1 MKTAIIR
8 AAAAAFVSLLAGL
21 SANAQSDAQWPTKP
35 VRILV
40 PTAAG
45 GPTDYTARFLAD
57 ELTTR
62 LGQPFVIEN
71 RPGAGHQIGMT
82 AVANAEPDGYT
93 IGAVSTPY
101 VFNPALYKKLPYDM
115 KALKPVF
122 LLTTSPLVLGVPSS
136 LPAKSVQELV
146 ALAKAKP
153 GELNMASPGNTTGPH
168 LAGEL
173 FQSVSGVK
181 LQHVPY
187 RGGPTGDHGADPCR
201 GASLFRY
208 AHRHHASR
216 GKQAGESACADL
228 RDARCPAWR
237 HADHGR
243 SGIPR

>member
-8 AAAAAFVSLLAGL
+8 AAAAAFVLLLAGL

-35 VRILV
+35 VRIIV

-101 VFNPALYKKLPYDM
+101 VIQSCHLQK
-115 KALKPVF
+115 
-122 LLTTSPLVLGVPSS
+122 TSLRH
-136 LPAKSVQELV
+136 E
-146 ALAKAKP
+146 
-153 GELNMASPGNTTGPH
+153 GP
-168 LAGEL
+168 
-173 FQSVSGVK
+173 
-181 LQHVPY
+181 
-187 RGGPTGDHGADPCR
+187 
-201 GASLFRY
+201 
-208 AHRHHASR
+208 
-216 GKQAGESACADL
+216 
-228 RDARCPAWR
+228 
-237 HADHGR
+237 
-243 SGIPR
+243 